1 MNTRRLASITLAT
14 YIGCTSFALA
24 DATTDNAAVAAT
36 LVGSWD
42 LVSLENRGEDG
53 SVHKPFG
60 EAPVGRIT
68 YTADGRMTAQIMR
81 DVRETF
87 ATDQLYSGSAD
98 EKAAA
103 YDSYIAYYGSFAVD
117 PAAGTVTHRI
127 TGSLF
132 PNWSGGEQTRF
143 YTLAGDTLTLS
154 TPPFASNGREISVHV
169 VWKRA
174 TGP

>member
-1 MNTRRLASITLAT
+1 MFHRPARPSRVTALWLLGAALLCASAHADEAR
-14 YIGCTSFALA
+14 AL
-24 DATTDNAAVAAT
+24 

-42 LVSLENRGEDG
+42 LVTVENRGADG
-53 SVHKPFG
+53 TVEHPFG
-60 EAPVGRIT
+60 EHPRGRIT
-68 YTADGRMTAQIMR
+68 YTADGLLSAQVMR
-81 DVRETF
+81 ADRAAF
-87 ATDQLYSGSAD
+87 ATASLYGGSAE

-103 YDSYIAYYGSFAVD
+103 YDSYIAYYGSFSVD

-143 YTLAGDTLTLS
+143 YTLADDKLTLS

-169 VWKRA
+169 VWRRA
-174 TGP
+174 ATP